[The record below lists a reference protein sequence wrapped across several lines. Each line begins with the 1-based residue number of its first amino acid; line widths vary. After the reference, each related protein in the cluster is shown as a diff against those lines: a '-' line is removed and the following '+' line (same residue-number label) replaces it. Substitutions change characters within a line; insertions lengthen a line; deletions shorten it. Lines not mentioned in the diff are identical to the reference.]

1 MMKLIDRV
9 YGEIHID
16 DPLIEELIL
25 SAPMQRLKK
34 ISQTGATVYLE
45 PKRDIT
51 RFEHSVG
58 VWYLLKRFGASIE
71 EQVAGLLHDTPHTA
85 FSHVID
91 MVYPNKDHTFH
102 ERFTEKVV
110 MESEIP
116 GILKR
121 NGINVSDVLQKEAFH
136 LLDSEL
142 PDLSADRIDYFFRD
156 TRPDELFPIELV
168 NQFLDEI
175 KVVDNKFFFKS
186 KSYATLYAILFLNAC
201 RLLWLDPN
209 SHGSYFLLSGALKRA
224 LDLGELVEDDLFKT
238 DEELMRMLK
247 AMSDSKIQ
255 ELISR
260 LSPSTSFVFTESGD
274 AEFEG
279 NNKTRVV
286 DPLVLNN
293 GELVRVSELV
303 PRLSEMFD
311 HFKKTYKYK
320 GVKVK

>member
-1 MMKLIDRV
+1 MMNLKDRV
-9 YGEIHID
+9 YGQIHVD
-16 DPLIEELIL
+16 NPLIEELIKT
-25 SAPMQRLKK
+25 APMQRLKK

-51 RFEHSVG
+51 RFEHSIG
-58 VWYLLKRFGASIE
+58 VWYLLKKFGASIE

-91 MVYPNKDHTFH
+91 MVYPNEDNTFH

-116 GILKR
+116 EILRK
-121 NGINVSDVLQKEAFH
+121 NGINVSDVLQKESFH

-168 NQFLDEI
+168 NQFLDQI
-175 KVVDNKFFFKS
+175 SVVDNKFIFRS
-186 KSYATLYAILFLNAC
+186 KSYATLYAILFMNAC

-224 LDLGELVEDDLFKT
+224 LDLGELVEEDLFKT
-238 DEELMRMLK
+238 DEELMTKLK
-247 AMSDSKIQ
+247 VINDAKIQ
-255 ELISR
+255 ELIAR
-260 LSPSTSFVFTESGD
+260 LSPRTVFIFAENGD

-279 NNKTRVV
+279 SNKTRVV
-286 DPLVLNN
+286 DPLVLE
-293 GELVRVSELV
+293 GDELVRVSVLV

-311 HFKKTYKYK
+311 HFKKSYKYK